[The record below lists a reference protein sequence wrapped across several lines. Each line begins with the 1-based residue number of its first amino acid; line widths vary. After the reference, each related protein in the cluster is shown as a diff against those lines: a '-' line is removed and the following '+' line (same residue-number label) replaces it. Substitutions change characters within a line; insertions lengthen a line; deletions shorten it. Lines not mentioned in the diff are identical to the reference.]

1 MKQKVLI
8 RRVRNLLNRADER
21 CNAGTPNRANVVL
34 RQIRELLDKE
44 LDGKP
49 SAPRVCGS
57 EGSRT

>member
-1 MKQKVLI
+1 MD
-8 RRVRNLLNRADER
+8 LNTIVTE
-21 CNAGTPNRANVVL
+21 VL
-34 RQIRELLDKE
+34 RLARWAKVGIDANQPRKVKDCLVELRELLDKE